1 MADVVNN
8 EVNLMDDFE
17 KELNE
22 AVADE
27 AAVAE
32 EQVAFAKEKDLAG
45 FAGCF
50 AEWDILPTDLLK

>member
-22 AVADE
+22 TVADE
-27 AAVAE
+27 AAAVE
-32 EQVAFAKEKDLAG
+32 QQVALANETDLAG

-50 AEWDILPTDLLK
+50 AAWDILPTDLLK